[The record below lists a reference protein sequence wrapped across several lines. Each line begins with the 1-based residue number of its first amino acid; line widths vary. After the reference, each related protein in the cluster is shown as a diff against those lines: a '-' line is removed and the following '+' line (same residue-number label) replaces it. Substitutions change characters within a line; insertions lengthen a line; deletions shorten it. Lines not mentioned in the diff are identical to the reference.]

1 MCHGENYG
9 EQDGD
14 DGLLVHFVFVL
25 FQVFQRIK
33 FLFEVGQVFVI
44 EPIEVMN
51 ATLFVEEAIGGIA
64 CQFYILLNGMLLVG
78 GQVVVN
84 TVRLGEVEVSSNH
97 DWNMLSILRLYTFSY
112 RLFCVLH
119 TFSYRLFSVFHTFSC
134 RLLAQRYTFSF
145 ILCSIEQQILHLSP
159 YSLNFCPCEMS
170 TTFRHPPLGSKEV

>member
-1 MCHGENYG
+1 M
-9 EQDGD
+9 
-14 DGLLVHFVFVL
+14 
-25 FQVFQRIK
+25 
-33 FLFEVGQVFVI
+33 
-44 EPIEVMN
+44 MN

-64 CQFYILLNGMLLVG
+64 CQFYILLNGMLLVV

-84 TVRLGEVEVSSNH
+84 TVGLGEVEVSSNH
-97 DWNMLSILRLYTFSY
+97 DWNMLSILRLYISYTFSY

-159 YSLNFCPCEMS
+159 YSLNCCPCEMS
-170 TTFRHPPLGSKEV
+170 TTFRHPSFRVKRGLSSCKCR